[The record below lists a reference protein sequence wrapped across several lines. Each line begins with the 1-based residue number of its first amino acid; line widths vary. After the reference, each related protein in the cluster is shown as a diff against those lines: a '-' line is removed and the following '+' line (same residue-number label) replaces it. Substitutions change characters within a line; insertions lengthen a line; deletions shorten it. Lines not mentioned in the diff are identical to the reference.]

1 MNTEQ
6 LGKKIEAMVKLRVL
20 LDKFDKSEEK
30 DKEEEV
36 KRMLEQVEGVGRLE
50 EEQKRQLVEYLLATG
65 GDTTIY

>member
-36 KRMLEQVEGVGRLE
+36 KRMLE
-50 EEQKRQLVEYLLATG
+50 
-65 GDTTIY
+65 

>member
-30 DKEEEV
+30 DKEVEV
-36 KRMLEQVEGVGRLE
+36 KRMLE
-50 EEQKRQLVEYLLATG
+50 
-65 GDTTIY
+65 